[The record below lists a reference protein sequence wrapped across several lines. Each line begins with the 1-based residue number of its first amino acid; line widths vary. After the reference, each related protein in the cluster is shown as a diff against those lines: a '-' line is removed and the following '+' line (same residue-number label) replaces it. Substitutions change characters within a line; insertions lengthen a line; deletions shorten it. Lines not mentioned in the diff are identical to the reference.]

1 MAYFRDVFLFCFFSG
16 LRHSDANNLCRSDIK
31 GDHIEVTRVT
41 PALTPNVV
49 MKWTGHSDY
58 SSMKPYIDIVDEI
71 KASSMTKLNGLL

>member
-1 MAYFRDVFLFCFFSG
+1 MNELH
-16 LRHSDANNLCRSDIK
+16 L
-31 GDHIEVTRVT
+31 T
-41 PALTPNVV
+41 ALKVYAVIWGEYEERGNVV